1 MCQSIFFN
9 KVAGLRY
16 ATLLKKRLWDMCFL
30 VNIAKFLRTLFY
42 RIRLGDCFCISNKVL
57 CFHERYV
64 ICLYKELRMMEMLLM
79 TSIVITY
86 FLVLIFNFFLRQ
98 QWVARRRNTIFLIK
112 LLQLILPFALCLH
125 HFKRDLNR
133 NGCLCKIV
141 LRECHI

>member
-1 MCQSIFFN
+1 MFYKKGVIRNFVKFTGKYMCQSIFFN

-98 QWVARRRNTIFLIK
+98 
-112 LLQLILPFALCLH
+112 
-125 HFKRDLNR
+125 
-133 NGCLCKIV
+133 
-141 LRECHI
+141 

>member
-1 MCQSIFFN
+1 MNALVKKNLIRKYITRSIHQKCSIKKGVIRNFVKFTGKHMCQSIFFN
-9 KVAGLRY
+9 KVAALRY

-98 QWVARRRNTIFLIK
+98 
-112 LLQLILPFALCLH
+112 
-125 HFKRDLNR
+125 
-133 NGCLCKIV
+133 
-141 LRECHI
+141 

>member
-1 MCQSIFFN
+1 MNALVKKNLIRKDISRSSHQKCSIKEGVIRNFVKFTGKHMCQSIFFN

-98 QWVARRRNTIFLIK
+98 
-112 LLQLILPFALCLH
+112 
-125 HFKRDLNR
+125 
-133 NGCLCKIV
+133 
-141 LRECHI
+141 

>member
-1 MCQSIFFN
+1 MNALVKKNLIRKYITRGNHQKCSIKKGVIRNFVKFTGKHMCQSIFFN

-64 ICLYKELRMMEMLLM
+64 ICLYKELRMMEMLLN

-98 QWVARRRNTIFLIK
+98 Q
-112 LLQLILPFALCLH
+112 
-125 HFKRDLNR
+125 
-133 NGCLCKIV
+133 
-141 LRECHI
+141 